1 MKPKVNSISE
11 KIYIT
16 IVLFIIALLVIWCI
30 YSLIENKVPNLNTIK
45 DVIGILSTLFA
56 TTIAI
61 ILFQNW
67 KDLERYNEI
76 KEIKK
81 IIISNNIVCLQKKN
95 RIEKFLNELSLY
107 NLLIIPSTYHENLS
121 ILSNYEKDL
130 SMTIMLSDHYRDDD
144 FKINYKKFSEISF
157 KYNDLIKNTYSV
169 FYNYFEMSSLLQEM
183 KDAEL
188 GIFLKSS
195 NPLTF
200 HMSDLEK
207 KPNLKN
213 INNENFQKLNL
224 FLEGH
229 FNLIKKQYEKYDV
242 EYKEYLFY
250 LENLN

>member
-1 MKPKVNSISE
+1 MNPKFNSISE

-30 YSLIENKVPNLNTIK
+30 YNLIENKAPSLNTIK

-67 KDLERYNEI
+67 KDQERYNEI

-95 RIEKFLNELSLY
+95 RIEKFLTELSLC
-107 NLLIIPSTYHENLS
+107 NLLIIPSKYHENLPF
-121 ILSNYEKDL
+121 LSNYEKNL
-130 SMTIMLSDHYRDDD
+130 SMTVMLSDHYRDDD
-144 FKINYKKFSEISF
+144 FKINYKKFSENSF
-157 KYNDLIKNTYSV
+157 KYNDLIKKTYSI

-188 GIFLKSS
+188 GVFLKNS

-200 HMSDLEK
+200 HMTDLEK

-213 INNENFQKLNL
+213 INNESFQKLNL
-224 FLEGH
+224 FLEDH
-229 FNLIKKQYEKYDV
+229 FNLIQKQYEIYNV
-242 EYKEYLFY
+242 EYEKYLFY
-250 LENLN
+250 LESLD

>member
-16 IVLFIIALLVIWCI
+16 IILFN
-30 YSLIENKVPNLNTIK
+30 LIENKVPSLNTIK

-67 KDLERYNEI
+67 KDQERYNEI

-95 RIEKFLNELSLY
+95 RIEKFLTELSLC
-107 NLLIIPSTYHENLS
+107 NLLIIPSKYHENLPF
-121 ILSNYEKDL
+121 LSNYEKNL
-130 SMTIMLSDHYRDDD
+130 SMTVMLSDHYRDDD
-144 FKINYKKFSEISF
+144 FKINYKKFSENSF
-157 KYNDLIKNTYSV
+157 KYNDLIKKTYSI

-188 GIFLKSS
+188 GVFLKNS

-200 HMSDLEK
+200 HMTDLEK
-207 KPNLKN
+207 
-213 INNENFQKLNL
+213 
-224 FLEGH
+224 
-229 FNLIKKQYEKYDV
+229 NLI
-242 EYKEYLFY
+242 
-250 LENLN
+250 